1 MILFISGPQLYLG
14 ALMMRQQFFWAAY
27 AVLLVY
33 SNPEGNTLIATEFA
47 SFRDILQ
54 QNNPMGR

>member
-47 SFRDILQ
+47 SFRDIL
-54 QNNPMGR
+54 